1 MNKSINNKSRPDFD
15 VISNLVTS
23 NSNVLDLG
31 CGDGSLIK
39 HLKEKKN
46 IFGYG
51 IENNLSK
58 IDYCLKN
65 KISVIHKDIET
76 GMQDFG
82 DKSFD
87 FVILSLTL
95 QSVKNTY
102 NILNEMLR
110 VGKIGIVTF
119 PNFGFWKHRLQIMLG
134 AMPVSVEMPYQ
145 WFNTPNIHL
154 CTINDFEIFCY
165 ENEVQIEEKFVFG
178 SSGKSIKHFSNFFG
192 LRALYILKKEI
203 Y

>member
-1 MNKSINNKSRPDFD
+1 MNKFINNKSRPDFD
-15 VISNLVTS
+15 VISNLVTF

-31 CGDGSLIK
+31 YGDGSLIK

-76 GMQDFG
+76 GIQDFG
-82 DKSFD
+82 DKCFD

-134 AMPVSVEMPYQ
+134 AMPVSIEMPYQ

-165 ENEVQIEEKFVFG
+165 ENEVQIEDKFIFG
-178 SSGKSIKHFSNFFG
+178 DGGKSIKFFSNLLG
-192 LRALYILKKEI
+192 LRALYVLKKEI
-203 Y
+203 F

>member
-165 ENEVQIEEKFVFG
+165 ENEVQIEDKFIFG
-178 SSGKSIKHFSNFFG
+178 YGGKSIKFFFKFI
-192 LRALYILKKEI
+192 RS
-203 Y
+203 

>member
-1 MNKSINNKSRPDFD
+1 MNKFKNNKSRPDFD

-51 IENNLSK
+51 VENNLSK

-76 GMQDFG
+76 GIQDFG

-102 NILNEMLR
+102 SILNEMLR

-134 AMPVSVEMPYQ
+134 AMPVSIEMPYQ

-165 ENEVQIEEKFVFG
+165 ENEVQIEDKFIFG
-178 SSGKSIKHFSNFFG
+178 DGGKSIKFFSNLFG
-192 LRALYILKKEI
+192 LRALYVLKKEI
-203 Y
+203 F

>member
-1 MNKSINNKSRPDFD
+1 MNKFINNKSRPDFD

-165 ENEVQIEEKFVFG
+165 ENEVQIEDKFIFG
-178 SSGKSIKHFSNFFG
+178 YGGKSIKFFSNLLG
-192 LRALYILKKEI
+192 LRALYVLKKEI
-203 Y
+203 F

>member
-1 MNKSINNKSRPDFD
+1 MNKFINTKFRPDFD
-15 VISNLVTS
+15 VISKLVTS

-39 HLKEKKN
+39 YLKEKKN
-46 IFGYG
+46 VFGYG
-51 IENNLSK
+51 VENDLLK
-58 IDYCLKN
+58 IDHCLKN

-76 GMQDFG
+76 GIQDFG
-82 DKSFD
+82 TKSFD

-134 AMPVSVEMPYQ
+134 TMPVSVEMPYQ

-178 SSGKSIKHFSNFFG
+178 ISGKSIKHFSNLFG

-203 Y
+203 F

>member
-1 MNKSINNKSRPDFD
+1 MKKFLHSKTRPDFD
-15 VISNLVTS
+15 VISNLVTLKS
-23 NSNVLDLG
+23 SVLDLG

-39 HLKEKKN
+39 HLKEKKD

-51 IENNLSK
+51 IENDLSK

-76 GMQDFG
+76 GIQDFE

-119 PNFGFWKHRLQIMLG
+119 PNFGFG
-134 AMPVSVEMPYQ
+134 
-145 WFNTPNIHL
+145 NIAYKL
-154 CTINDFEIFCY
+154 CWEQCLFPLRCLIN
-165 ENEVQIEEKFVFG
+165 G
-178 SSGKSIKHFSNFFG
+178 SIPLTF
-192 LRALYILKKEI
+192 I
-203 Y
+203 YAQ